1 MRKLMKPKKRS
12 IFFLIII
19 PLFISSIAAQEI
31 DDEPDPFDIPMTD
44 SPIQSDE
51 IPMSLEEDF
60 REDTLGDERT
70 NQRKQKGK
78 IYIKGKAIVVDG
90 DTITIDNTKIRF
102 SGIDAPESY
111 YYGMTQYCERPN
123 GKIWACG
130 KKATAALKKLIG
142 KHEVECTDE
151 GEDKYG
157 RTLSICYA
165 NGVDLQSEMVRTGMA
180 VAYIRYSTR
189 YEEEMI
195 EAMINRAGIW
205 SGDFLDPEDWRR
217 QNRKRD

>member
-1 MRKLMKPKKRS
+1 MNTQKLAFILPL
-12 IFFLIII
+12 LITIYS
-19 PLFISSIAAQEI
+19 FNAWAQEI
-31 DDEPDPFDIPMTD
+31 DDEPDPFDIPITD

-51 IPMSLEEDF
+51 IPMDLEEDY

-70 NQRKQKGK
+70 NKKEKKEK
-78 IYIKGKAIVVDG
+78 IYIKGKATVVDG
-90 DTITIDNTKIRF
+90 DTITINNTKIRF

-111 YYGMTQYCERPN
+111 FYGMTQYCEKPN

-142 KHEVECTDE
+142 KNEVECSDE
-151 GEDKYG
+151 GNDKYG

-165 NGVDLQSEMVRTGMA
+165 NGVDLQSEMVRSGMA

-189 YEEEMI
+189 YENEMI
-195 EAMINRAGIW
+195 EAMTNRAGIW

>member
-1 MRKLMKPKKRS
+1 MNTQKLAF
-12 IFFLIII
+12 IL
-19 PLFISSIAAQEI
+19 PLLVTIYSFNVWAQEI
-31 DDEPDPFDIPMTD
+31 DDEPDPFDIPITD

-51 IPMSLEEDF
+51 IPMDLEEDY

-70 NQRKQKGK
+70 NKKEKREK
-78 IYIKGKAIVVDG
+78 IYIKGKATVVDG
-90 DTITIDNTKIRF
+90 DTITINNTKIRF

-111 YYGMTQYCERPN
+111 FYGMTQYCEKPN

-142 KHEVECTDE
+142 KNEVECSDE
-151 GEDKYG
+151 GNDKYG

-165 NGVDLQSEMVRTGMA
+165 NGVDLQSEMVRSGMA

-189 YEEEMI
+189 YENEMI
-195 EAMINRAGIW
+195 EAMTNRAGIW

>member
-1 MRKLMKPKKRS
+1 MNTQKLTFILPL
-12 IFFLIII
+12 LITIYSFNI
-19 PLFISSIAAQEI
+19 WAQEI
-31 DDEPDPFDIPMTD
+31 DDEPDPFDIPITD

-51 IPMSLEEDF
+51 IPMDLEEDY

-70 NQRKQKGK
+70 NKKEKKEK
-78 IYIKGKAIVVDG
+78 IYIKGKATVVDG
-90 DTITIDNTKIRF
+90 DTITINNTKIRF

-111 YYGMTQYCERPN
+111 FYGMTQYCEKPN

-142 KHEVECTDE
+142 KNEVECSDE
-151 GEDKYG
+151 GNDKYG

-165 NGVDLQSEMVRTGMA
+165 NGVDLQSEMVRSGMA

-189 YEEEMI
+189 YENEMI
-195 EAMINRAGIW
+195 EAMTNRAGIW

>member
-1 MRKLMKPKKRS
+1 MNTQKLAFILPL
-12 IFFLIII
+12 LITIYS
-19 PLFISSIAAQEI
+19 FNVWAQEI
-31 DDEPDPFDIPMTD
+31 DDEPDPFDIPIAD

-51 IPMSLEEDF
+51 IPMDLEEDY

-70 NQRKQKGK
+70 NKKEMKEK
-78 IYIKGKAIVVDG
+78 IYIKGKATVVDG
-90 DTITIDNTKIRF
+90 DTITINNTKIRF

-111 YYGMTQYCERPN
+111 FYGMTQYCEKPN

-142 KHEVECTDE
+142 KNEVECSDE
-151 GEDKYG
+151 GNDKYG

-165 NGVDLQSEMVRTGMA
+165 NGVDLQSEMVRSGMA

-189 YEEEMI
+189 YENEMI
-195 EAMINRAGIW
+195 EAMTNRAGIW

>member
-1 MRKLMKPKKRS
+1 MNTQKLAFILPL
-12 IFFLIII
+12 LITIYS
-19 PLFISSIAAQEI
+19 FNVWAQEI
-31 DDEPDPFDIPMTD
+31 DDEPDPFDIPIAD

-51 IPMSLEEDF
+51 IPMDLEEDY

-70 NQRKQKGK
+70 NKKGKKEK
-78 IYIKGKAIVVDG
+78 IYIKGKATVVDG
-90 DTITIDNTKIRF
+90 DTITINNTKIRF

-111 YYGMTQYCERPN
+111 FYGMTQYCEKPN

-142 KHEVECTDE
+142 KNEVECSDE
-151 GEDKYG
+151 GNDKYG

-165 NGVDLQSEMVRTGMA
+165 NGVDLQSEMVRSGMA

-189 YEEEMI
+189 YENEMI
-195 EAMINRAGIW
+195 EAMTNRAGIW

>member
-1 MRKLMKPKKRS
+1 MNTQKLAFILPL
-12 IFFLIII
+12 LITIYS
-19 PLFISSIAAQEI
+19 FNVWAQEI
-31 DDEPDPFDIPMTD
+31 DDEPDPFDIPITD

-51 IPMSLEEDF
+51 IPMDLEEDY

-70 NQRKQKGK
+70 NKKEKKEK
-78 IYIKGKAIVVDG
+78 IYIKGKATVVDG
-90 DTITIDNTKIRF
+90 DTITINNTKIRF

-111 YYGMTQYCERPN
+111 FYGMTQYCEKPN

-142 KHEVECTDE
+142 KNEVECSDE
-151 GEDKYG
+151 GNDKYG

-165 NGVDLQSEMVRTGMA
+165 NGVDLQSEMVRSGMA

-189 YEEEMI
+189 YENEMI
-195 EAMINRAGIW
+195 EAMTNRAGIW

-217 QNRKRD
+217 QNRERD

>member
-1 MRKLMKPKKRS
+1 MNTQKLAFILPL
-12 IFFLIII
+12 LITIYS
-19 PLFISSIAAQEI
+19 FNVWAQEI
-31 DDEPDPFDIPMTD
+31 DDEPDPFDIPIAD

-51 IPMSLEEDF
+51 IPMDLEEDY

-70 NQRKQKGK
+70 NKKEKKEK
-78 IYIKGKAIVVDG
+78 IYIKGKATVVDG
-90 DTITIDNTKIRF
+90 DTITINNTKIRF

-111 YYGMTQYCERPN
+111 FYGMTQYCEKPN

-142 KHEVECTDE
+142 KNEVECSDE
-151 GEDKYG
+151 GNDKYG
-157 RTLSICYA
+157 RALSICYA
-165 NGVDLQSEMVRTGMA
+165 NGVDLQSEMVRSGMA

-189 YEEEMI
+189 YENEMI
-195 EAMINRAGIW
+195 EAMTNRAGIW

>member
-1 MRKLMKPKKRS
+1 MNTQKLAF
-12 IFFLIII
+12 IL
-19 PLFISSIAAQEI
+19 PLLVTIYSFNVLAQEI
-31 DDEPDPFDIPMTD
+31 DDEPDPFDIPITD

-51 IPMSLEEDF
+51 IPMDLEEDY

-70 NQRKQKGK
+70 NKKEKKEK
-78 IYIKGKAIVVDG
+78 IYIKGKATVVDG
-90 DTITIDNTKIRF
+90 DTITINNTKIRF

-111 YYGMTQYCERPN
+111 FYGMTQYCEKPN

-142 KHEVECTDE
+142 KNEVECSDE
-151 GEDKYG
+151 GNDKYG

-165 NGVDLQSEMVRTGMA
+165 NGVDLQSEMVRSEMA

-189 YEEEMI
+189 YENEMI
-195 EAMINRAGIW
+195 EAMTNRAGIW

>member
-1 MRKLMKPKKRS
+1 MNTQKLAFILPL
-12 IFFLIII
+12 LITIYS
-19 PLFISSIAAQEI
+19 FNVWAQEI
-31 DDEPDPFDIPMTD
+31 DDEPDPFDIPITD

-51 IPMSLEEDF
+51 IPMDLEEDY

-70 NQRKQKGK
+70 NKKEKKEK
-78 IYIKGKAIVVDG
+78 IYIKGKATVVDG
-90 DTITIDNTKIRF
+90 DTITINNTKIRF

-111 YYGMTQYCERPN
+111 FYGMTQYCEKPN

-142 KHEVECTDE
+142 KNEVECSDE
-151 GEDKYG
+151 GNDKYG

-165 NGVDLQSEMVRTGMA
+165 NGVDLQSEMVRSGMA

-189 YEEEMI
+189 YENEMI
-195 EAMINRAGIW
+195 EAMTNRAGIW
-205 SGDFLDPEDWRR
+205 SGDFLDP
-217 QNRKRD
+217 

>member
-1 MRKLMKPKKRS
+1 MNTQKLAF
-12 IFFLIII
+12 IL
-19 PLFISSIAAQEI
+19 PLLVTIYLFNVLAQEI
-31 DDEPDPFDIPMTD
+31 DDEPDPFDIPITD

-51 IPMSLEEDF
+51 IPMDLEEDY

-70 NQRKQKGK
+70 NKKEK
-78 IYIKGKAIVVDG
+78 IYIKGKATVVDG
-90 DTITIDNTKIRF
+90 DTITINNTKIRF

-111 YYGMTQYCERPN
+111 FYGMTQYCEKPN

-142 KHEVECTDE
+142 KNEVECSDE
-151 GEDKYG
+151 GNDKYG

-165 NGVDLQSEMVRTGMA
+165 NGVDLQSEMVRSGMA

-189 YEEEMI
+189 YENEMI
-195 EAMINRAGIW
+195 EAMTNRAGIW

>member
-1 MRKLMKPKKRS
+1 MKTKKRS
-12 IFFLIII
+12 IFLLIII
-19 PLFISSIAAQEI
+19 PLFVLNVAAQEI
-31 DDEPDPFDIPMTD
+31 DDEPDPFDIPITD

-51 IPMSLEEDF
+51 IPMNLEEDF

-70 NQRKQKGK
+70 NQKKQKGK
-78 IYIKGKAIVVDG
+78 IYIKGKATVVDG

-165 NGVDLQSEMVRTGMA
+165 NGIDLQSEMVRTGMA

-195 EAMINRAGIW
+195 EAMMNRAGIW

>member
-1 MRKLMKPKKRS
+1 MNTQKLAFILPL
-12 IFFLIII
+12 LITIYS
-19 PLFISSIAAQEI
+19 LNLWAQEI
-31 DDEPDPFDIPMTD
+31 DDEPDPFDIPIAD

-51 IPMSLEEDF
+51 IPMDLEEDYL
-60 REDTLGDERT
+60 EDTLGDERT
-70 NQRKQKGK
+70 NKKEKKEK
-78 IYIKGKAIVVDG
+78 IYIKGKATVVDG
-90 DTITIDNTKIRF
+90 DTITINNTKIRF

-111 YYGMTQYCERPN
+111 FYGMTQYCEKPN

-142 KHEVECTDE
+142 KNEVECSDE
-151 GEDKYG
+151 GNDKYG

-165 NGVDLQSEMVRTGMA
+165 NGVDLQSEMVRSGMA

-189 YEEEMI
+189 YENEMI
-195 EAMINRAGIW
+195 EAMTNRAGIW

>member
-1 MRKLMKPKKRS
+1 MNTQKLAF
-12 IFFLIII
+12 IL
-19 PLFISSIAAQEI
+19 PLLVMIYSFNVLVQEI
-31 DDEPDPFDIPMTD
+31 DDEPDPFDIPITD

-51 IPMSLEEDF
+51 IPMDLEEDY

-70 NQRKQKGK
+70 NKKEKKEK
-78 IYIKGKAIVVDG
+78 IYIKGKATVVDG
-90 DTITIDNTKIRF
+90 DTITINNTKIRF

-111 YYGMTQYCERPN
+111 FYGMTQYCEKPN

-142 KHEVECTDE
+142 KNEVECSDE
-151 GEDKYG
+151 GNDKYG

-165 NGVDLQSEMVRTGMA
+165 NGVDLQSEMVRSGMA

-189 YEEEMI
+189 YENEMI
-195 EAMINRAGIW
+195 EAMTNRAGIW

>member
-1 MRKLMKPKKRS
+1 MNTQKLAFILPL
-12 IFFLIII
+12 LITIYSFNV
-19 PLFISSIAAQEI
+19 LAQEI
-31 DDEPDPFDIPMTD
+31 DDEPDPFDIPITD

-51 IPMSLEEDF
+51 IPMDLEEDY

-70 NQRKQKGK
+70 NKKEKKEK
-78 IYIKGKAIVVDG
+78 IYIKGKATVVDG
-90 DTITIDNTKIRF
+90 DTITINNTKIRF

-111 YYGMTQYCERPN
+111 FYGMTQYCEKPN

-142 KHEVECTDE
+142 KNEVECSDE
-151 GEDKYG
+151 GNDKYG

-165 NGVDLQSEMVRTGMA
+165 NGVDLQSEMVRSGMA

-189 YEEEMI
+189 YENEMI
-195 EAMINRAGIW
+195 EAMTNRAGIW

>member
-1 MRKLMKPKKRS
+1 MNTQKLAF
-12 IFFLIII
+12 IL
-19 PLFISSIAAQEI
+19 PLLVTIYSFNVWAQEI
-31 DDEPDPFDIPMTD
+31 DDEPDPFDIPIAD

-51 IPMSLEEDF
+51 IPMDLEEDY

-70 NQRKQKGK
+70 NKKEKKEK
-78 IYIKGKAIVVDG
+78 IYIKGKATVVDG
-90 DTITIDNTKIRF
+90 DTITINNTKIRF

-111 YYGMTQYCERPN
+111 FYGMTQYCEKPN

-142 KHEVECTDE
+142 KNEVECSDE
-151 GEDKYG
+151 GNDKYG

-165 NGVDLQSEMVRTGMA
+165 NGVDLQSEMVRSGMA

-189 YEEEMI
+189 YENEMI
-195 EAMINRAGIW
+195 EAMTNRAGIW

>member
-1 MRKLMKPKKRS
+1 MNTQKLTFILPL
-12 IFFLIII
+12 LITIYS
-19 PLFISSIAAQEI
+19 FNVWAQEI
-31 DDEPDPFDIPMTD
+31 DDEPDPFDIPITD

-51 IPMSLEEDF
+51 IPMDLEEDY

-70 NQRKQKGK
+70 NKKEKKEK
-78 IYIKGKAIVVDG
+78 IYIKGKATVVDG
-90 DTITIDNTKIRF
+90 DTITINNTKIRF

-111 YYGMTQYCERPN
+111 FYGMTQYCEKPN

-142 KHEVECTDE
+142 KNEVECSDE
-151 GEDKYG
+151 GNDKYG

-165 NGVDLQSEMVRTGMA
+165 NGVDLQSEMVRSGMA

-189 YEEEMI
+189 YENEMI
-195 EAMINRAGIW
+195 EAMTNRAGIW

>member
-1 MRKLMKPKKRS
+1 MNTQKLTFILPL
-12 IFFLIII
+12 LITIYS
-19 PLFISSIAAQEI
+19 FNVWAQEI
-31 DDEPDPFDIPMTD
+31 DDEPDPFDIPIAD

-51 IPMSLEEDF
+51 IPMDLEEDY

-70 NQRKQKGK
+70 NKKEKKEK
-78 IYIKGKAIVVDG
+78 IYIKGKATVVDG
-90 DTITIDNTKIRF
+90 DTITINNTKIRF

-111 YYGMTQYCERPN
+111 FYGMTQYCEKPN

-142 KHEVECTDE
+142 KNEVECSDE
-151 GEDKYG
+151 GNDKYG

-165 NGVDLQSEMVRTGMA
+165 NGIDLQSEMVRSGMA

-189 YEEEMI
+189 YENEMI
-195 EAMINRAGIW
+195 EAMTNRAGIW

>member
-1 MRKLMKPKKRS
+1 MNTQKLAF
-12 IFFLIII
+12 IL
-19 PLFISSIAAQEI
+19 PLLVTIYSFNVLAQEI
-31 DDEPDPFDIPMTD
+31 DDEPDPFDIPITD

-51 IPMSLEEDF
+51 IPMDLEEDY

-70 NQRKQKGK
+70 NKKEKKEKKEK
-78 IYIKGKAIVVDG
+78 IYIKGKATVVDG
-90 DTITIDNTKIRF
+90 DTITINNTKIRF

-111 YYGMTQYCERPN
+111 FYGMTQYCEKPN

-130 KKATAALKKLIG
+130 KKATAALKELIG
-142 KHEVECTDE
+142 KNEVECSDE
-151 GEDKYG
+151 GNDKYG

-165 NGVDLQSEMVRTGMA
+165 NGVDLQSEMVRSGMA

-189 YEEEMI
+189 YENEMI
-195 EAMINRAGIW
+195 EAMTNRAGIW

>member
-1 MRKLMKPKKRS
+1 MNTQKLAFILPL
-12 IFFLIII
+12 LITIYS
-19 PLFISSIAAQEI
+19 FNVWAQEI
-31 DDEPDPFDIPMTD
+31 DDEPDPFDIPITD

-51 IPMSLEEDF
+51 IPMDLEEDY

-70 NQRKQKGK
+70 NKKEKKEK
-78 IYIKGKAIVVDG
+78 IYIKGKATVVDG
-90 DTITIDNTKIRF
+90 DTITINNTKIRF

-111 YYGMTQYCERPN
+111 FYGMTQYCEKPN

-142 KHEVECTDE
+142 KNEVECSDE
-151 GEDKYG
+151 GNDKYG

-165 NGVDLQSEMVRTGMA
+165 NGVDLQSEMVRSGMA

-189 YEEEMI
+189 YENEMI
-195 EAMINRAGIW
+195 EAMTNRAGIW

>member
-1 MRKLMKPKKRS
+1 MKTKKLS
-12 IFFLIII
+12 IYILIITY
-19 PLFISSIAAQEI
+19 FFTSEIASQEI
-31 DDEPDPFDIPMTD
+31 NDEPNTMDMPITE
-44 SPIQSDE
+44 SPIQSGD
-51 IPMSLEEDF
+51 IPMELEEDY
-60 REDTLGDERT
+60 REDTSVDKAS
-70 NQRKQKGK
+70 NKNSDNIN
-78 IYIKGKAIVVDG
+78 IYIKGKATVIDG

-111 YYGMTQYCERPN
+111 YYGLTQYCERPN

-130 KKATAALKKLIG
+130 KKATAALKQLIG

>member
-1 MRKLMKPKKRS
+1 MNTQKLAFILPL
-12 IFFLIII
+12 LITIYS
-19 PLFISSIAAQEI
+19 FNVWAQEI
-31 DDEPDPFDIPMTD
+31 DDEPDPFDIPITD

-51 IPMSLEEDF
+51 IPMDLEEDY
-60 REDTLGDERT
+60 REDTLGDERI
-70 NQRKQKGK
+70 NKKEKKEK
-78 IYIKGKAIVVDG
+78 IYIKGKATVVDG
-90 DTITIDNTKIRF
+90 DTITINNTKIRF

-111 YYGMTQYCERPN
+111 FYGMTQYCEKPN

-142 KHEVECTDE
+142 KNEVECSDE
-151 GEDKYG
+151 GNDKYG

-165 NGVDLQSEMVRTGMA
+165 NGVDLQSEMVRSGMA

-189 YEEEMI
+189 YENEMI
-195 EAMINRAGIW
+195 EAMTNRAGIW

>member
-1 MRKLMKPKKRS
+1 MNTQKLAFILPL
-12 IFFLIII
+12 LITIYSFN
-19 PLFISSIAAQEI
+19 LWAQEI
-31 DDEPDPFDIPMTD
+31 DDEPDPFDIPVTD

-51 IPMSLEEDF
+51 IPMDLEEDY

-70 NQRKQKGK
+70 NKKENKEK
-78 IYIKGKAIVVDG
+78 IYIKGKATVVDG
-90 DTITIDNTKIRF
+90 DTITINNTKIRF

-111 YYGMTQYCERPN
+111 FYGMTQYCEKPN

-142 KHEVECTDE
+142 KNEVECSDE
-151 GEDKYG
+151 GNDKYG

-165 NGVDLQSEMVRTGMA
+165 NGVDLQSEMVRSGMA

-189 YEEEMI
+189 YENEMI
-195 EAMINRAGIW
+195 EAMTNRAGIW

>member
-1 MRKLMKPKKRS
+1 MNTQKLAF
-12 IFFLIII
+12 IL
-19 PLFISSIAAQEI
+19 PLLVTIYSFNVLAQEI
-31 DDEPDPFDIPMTD
+31 DDEPDPFDIPITD

-51 IPMSLEEDF
+51 IPMDLEEDY

-70 NQRKQKGK
+70 NKKEKKEK
-78 IYIKGKAIVVDG
+78 IYIKGKATVVDG
-90 DTITIDNTKIRF
+90 DTITINNTKIRF
-102 SGIDAPESY
+102 SGIDAPEFY
-111 YYGMTQYCERPN
+111 FYGMTQYCEKPN

-130 KKATAALKKLIG
+130 MKATAALKKLIG
-142 KHEVECTDE
+142 KNEVECSDE
-151 GEDKYG
+151 GNDKYG

-165 NGVDLQSEMVRTGMA
+165 NGVDLQSEMVRSGMA

-189 YEEEMI
+189 YENEMI
-195 EAMINRAGIW
+195 EAMTNRAGIW

>member
-1 MRKLMKPKKRS
+1 MNTQKLAF
-12 IFFLIII
+12 IL
-19 PLFISSIAAQEI
+19 PLLVMIYSFNVLAQEI
-31 DDEPDPFDIPMTD
+31 DDEPDPFDIPITD

-51 IPMSLEEDF
+51 IPMDLEEDY

-70 NQRKQKGK
+70 NKKEKKEK
-78 IYIKGKAIVVDG
+78 IYIKGKATVVDG
-90 DTITIDNTKIRF
+90 DTITINNTKIRF

-111 YYGMTQYCERPN
+111 FYGLTQYCEKPN

-130 KKATAALKKLIG
+130 KKATTALKKLIG
-142 KHEVECTDE
+142 KNDVECSDE
-151 GEDKYG
+151 GLDKYG

-165 NGVDLQSEMVRTGMA
+165 NGVDLQSEMVRSGMA

-189 YEEEMI
+189 YENEMI
-195 EAMINRAGIW
+195 EAMTNRAGIW

>member
-1 MRKLMKPKKRS
+1 MNTQKLAFILPL
-12 IFFLIII
+12 LITIYS
-19 PLFISSIAAQEI
+19 FNVWAQEI
-31 DDEPDPFDIPMTD
+31 DDEPDPFDIPITD

-51 IPMSLEEDF
+51 IPMDLEEDY

-70 NQRKQKGK
+70 NKKEKKEK
-78 IYIKGKAIVVDG
+78 IYIKGKATVVDG
-90 DTITIDNTKIRF
+90 DTITINNTKIRF

-111 YYGMTQYCERPN
+111 FYGMTQYCEKPN

-142 KHEVECTDE
+142 KNEVECSDE
-151 GEDKYG
+151 GNDKYG

-165 NGVDLQSEMVRTGMA
+165 NGVDLQSEMVRSGMA

-189 YEEEMI
+189 YENEMI
-195 EAMINRAGIW
+195 EAMTNRAGIW
-205 SGDFLDPEDWRR
+205 SSDFLDPEDWRR

>member
-1 MRKLMKPKKRS
+1 MNIQKLPF
-12 IFFLIII
+12 IL
-19 PLFISSIAAQEI
+19 PLLVMIYSFNVLAQEI
-31 DDEPDPFDIPMTD
+31 DDEPDPFDIPITD

-51 IPMSLEEDF
+51 ISMDLEEDY

-70 NQRKQKGK
+70 NKKEMKEK
-78 IYIKGKAIVVDG
+78 IYIKGKATIVDG
-90 DTITIDNTKIRF
+90 DTITINNIKIRF

-111 YYGMTQYCERPN
+111 FYGMTQYCEKPN

-142 KHEVECTDE
+142 KNEVECSDE
-151 GEDKYG
+151 GNDKYG

-165 NGVDLQSEMVRTGMA
+165 NGVDLQSEMVRSGMA

-189 YEEEMI
+189 YENEMI
-195 EAMINRAGIW
+195 EAMTNRAGIW

>member
-1 MRKLMKPKKRS
+1 MNTQKLAF
-12 IFFLIII
+12 IL
-19 PLFISSIAAQEI
+19 PLLVTIYSFNVLAQEI
-31 DDEPDPFDIPMTD
+31 DDEPDPFDIPITD

-51 IPMSLEEDF
+51 IPMELEEDY

-70 NQRKQKGK
+70 NKKEKKEK
-78 IYIKGKAIVVDG
+78 IYIKGKATVVDG
-90 DTITIDNTKIRF
+90 DTITINNTKIRF

-111 YYGMTQYCERPN
+111 FYGMTQYCEKPN

-142 KHEVECTDE
+142 KNEVECSDE
-151 GEDKYG
+151 GNDKYG

-165 NGVDLQSEMVRTGMA
+165 NGVDLQSEMVRSGMA

-189 YEEEMI
+189 YENEMI
-195 EAMINRAGIW
+195 EAMTNRAGIW

>member
-1 MRKLMKPKKRS
+1 MNTQKLAF
-12 IFFLIII
+12 IL
-19 PLFISSIAAQEI
+19 PLLVTIYSFNVWAQEI
-31 DDEPDPFDIPMTD
+31 DDEPDPFDIPITD

-51 IPMSLEEDF
+51 IPMDLEEDY

-70 NQRKQKGK
+70 NKKEKKEK
-78 IYIKGKAIVVDG
+78 IYIKGKATVVDG
-90 DTITIDNTKIRF
+90 DTITINNTKIRF

-111 YYGMTQYCERPN
+111 FYGMTQYCEKPN

-142 KHEVECTDE
+142 KNEVECSDE
-151 GEDKYG
+151 GNDKYG

-165 NGVDLQSEMVRTGMA
+165 NGVDLQSEMVRSGMA

-189 YEEEMI
+189 YENEMI
-195 EAMINRAGIW
+195 EAMTNRAGIW

>member
-1 MRKLMKPKKRS
+1 MNTQKLAFILPL
-12 IFFLIII
+12 LITIYS
-19 PLFISSIAAQEI
+19 FNVWAQEI
-31 DDEPDPFDIPMTD
+31 DDEPDPFDIPIAD

-51 IPMSLEEDF
+51 ISMDLEEDY

-70 NQRKQKGK
+70 NKKEKKEK
-78 IYIKGKAIVVDG
+78 IYIKGKATVVDG
-90 DTITIDNTKIRF
+90 DTITINKTKIRF

-111 YYGMTQYCERPN
+111 FYGMTQYCEKPN

-142 KHEVECTDE
+142 KNEVECSDE
-151 GEDKYG
+151 GNDKYG

-165 NGVDLQSEMVRTGMA
+165 NGVDLQSEMVRSGMA

-189 YEEEMI
+189 YENEMI
-195 EAMINRAGIW
+195 EAMTNRVGIW

>member
-1 MRKLMKPKKRS
+1 MNTQKLAFILPL
-12 IFFLIII
+12 LITIYS
-19 PLFISSIAAQEI
+19 FNEWAQEI
-31 DDEPDPFDIPMTD
+31 EDEPDPFDIPITD

-51 IPMSLEEDF
+51 IPMDLEEDY

-70 NQRKQKGK
+70 NKKEKKEK
-78 IYIKGKAIVVDG
+78 IYIKGKATVVDG
-90 DTITIDNTKIRF
+90 DTITINNTKIRF

-111 YYGMTQYCERPN
+111 FYGMTQYCEKPN

-142 KHEVECTDE
+142 KNEVECSDE
-151 GEDKYG
+151 GNDKYG

-165 NGVDLQSEMVRTGMA
+165 NGVDLQSEMVRSGMA

-189 YEEEMI
+189 YENEMI
-195 EAMINRAGIW
+195 EAMTNRAGIW

>member
-1 MRKLMKPKKRS
+1 MNTQKLAFILPL
-12 IFFLIII
+12 LIII
-19 PLFISSIAAQEI
+19 YSFNVLAQEI
-31 DDEPDPFDIPMTD
+31 DDEPDPFDIPITD

-51 IPMSLEEDF
+51 IPMDLEEDY

-70 NQRKQKGK
+70 NKKEKKEK
-78 IYIKGKAIVVDG
+78 IYIKGKATVVDG
-90 DTITIDNTKIRF
+90 DTITINNTKIRF

-111 YYGMTQYCERPN
+111 FYGMTQYCEKPN

-142 KHEVECTDE
+142 KNEVECSDE
-151 GEDKYG
+151 GNDKYG

-165 NGVDLQSEMVRTGMA
+165 NGVDLQSEMVRSGMA

-189 YEEEMI
+189 YENEMI
-195 EAMINRAGIW
+195 EAMTNRAGIW

>member
-1 MRKLMKPKKRS
+1 MNTQKLAFILPL
-12 IFFLIII
+12 LITIYS
-19 PLFISSIAAQEI
+19 FNVWAQEI
-31 DDEPDPFDIPMTD
+31 DDEPDPFDIPIAD

-51 IPMSLEEDF
+51 IPMDLEEDY

-70 NQRKQKGK
+70 NKKENKEK
-78 IYIKGKAIVVDG
+78 IYIKGKATVVDG
-90 DTITIDNTKIRF
+90 DTITINNTKIRF

-111 YYGMTQYCERPN
+111 FYGMTQYCEKPN

-142 KHEVECTDE
+142 KNEVECSDE
-151 GEDKYG
+151 GNDKYG

-165 NGVDLQSEMVRTGMA
+165 NGIDLQSEMVRSGMA

-189 YEEEMI
+189 YENEMI
-195 EAMINRAGIW
+195 EAMTNRAGIW

>member
-1 MRKLMKPKKRS
+1 MNIQKLAFILPL
-12 IFFLIII
+12 LITIYS
-19 PLFISSIAAQEI
+19 FNVWAQEI
-31 DDEPDPFDIPMTD
+31 DDEPDPFDIPIAD

-51 IPMSLEEDF
+51 IPMDLEEDY

-70 NQRKQKGK
+70 NKKEKKEK
-78 IYIKGKAIVVDG
+78 IYIKGKATVVDG
-90 DTITIDNTKIRF
+90 DTITINNTKIRF

-111 YYGMTQYCERPN
+111 FYGMTQYCEKPN

-142 KHEVECTDE
+142 KNEVECSDE
-151 GEDKYG
+151 GNDKYG

-165 NGVDLQSEMVRTGMA
+165 NGVDLQSEMVRSGMA

-189 YEEEMI
+189 YENEMI
-195 EAMINRAGIW
+195 EAMTNRAGIW